1 MTPSMAREQPRVAV
15 YYRMLPHYRV
25 RLYRLVADLLAR
37 RGVAFQ
43 LLIGQVSADA
53 AHASRRDE
61 GWLPEAISLPTR
73 TWRIAGR
80 KLHLHDLR
88 GTGRPAVV
96 VCEQSV
102 QSLANLWFLLLHLVG
117 RTRLIWWGHGR
128 NLQGD
133 SPRLAECLKRA
144 LTRRPALWFSYNAC
158 TDRILLENGV
168 PARRI
173 WALGNTIDTTA
184 FADEVQAL
192 RAAGRG
198 PCEQAIGLPP
208 CRFRIVYC
216 GALNAYKGVGL
227 LLAAFAAVRTA
238 IPDSQLLIIGDGP
251 ERAELEVRAPSGV
264 SFAGFREGR
273 WKATAFAASD
283 VCVCP
288 GAVGLNI
295 LDAFAAGLPFVTVT
309 VPTHGPEFAYLRP
322 GIDGLVAEAAPGPL
336 CSALVSLADP
346 ARAAAMSAAARSTAQ
361 GLTIE
366 RMAARF
372 AAGLL
377 MTLRHPRHGA
387 GVRRRSS
394 SQTAAATGSVS
405 RGASQ
410 TAVARMA

>member
-1 MTPSMAREQPRVAV
+1 MTSVQPRIAV

-25 RLYRLVADLLAR
+25 RLYRLVADMLTR

-43 LLIGQVSADA
+43 LLIGQVAADA

-61 GWLPEAISLPTR
+61 GWLPEAVSLPTR
-73 TWRIAGR
+73 TLRIAGR

-102 QSLANLWFLLLHLVG
+102 QSLANLWYLLLHLLG

-133 SPRLAECLKRA
+133 SPWLAERLKRA
-144 LTRRPALWFSYNAC
+144 LTRRPALWFSYNAF
-158 TDRILLENGV
+158 TDRILRENGV
-168 PARRI
+168 PAQRI

-184 FADEVQAL
+184 FADEVRRL
-192 RAAGRG
+192 RAAGR
-198 PCEQAIGLPP
+198 PACEQELGLPHAP
-208 CRFRIVYC
+208 FRIVYC

-227 LLAAFAAVRTA
+227 LLEAFAAVRQA
-238 IPDSQLLIIGDGP
+238 IPDSHLVVIGDGP
-251 ERAELEVRAPSGV
+251 ERPELEERAPPGV
-264 SFAGFREGR
+264 HFAGFREGR
-273 WKATAFAASD
+273 WKAVAFAAAD

-295 LDAFAAGLPFVTVT
+295 LDAFAAGLPFVTVA

-322 GIDGLVAEAAPGPL
+322 GLDGLVAEAAPGPL
-336 CSALVSLADP
+336 STALLSLADP
-346 ARAAAMSAAARSTAQ
+346 ARAAAMSAAASATAQ
-361 GLTIE
+361 ELTIE

-372 AAGLL
+372 AAGVL

-387 GVRRRSS
+387 GVRRCSS
-394 SQTAAATGSVS
+394 SQAAAAGGSVS

-410 TAVARMA
+410 TAMTSTT